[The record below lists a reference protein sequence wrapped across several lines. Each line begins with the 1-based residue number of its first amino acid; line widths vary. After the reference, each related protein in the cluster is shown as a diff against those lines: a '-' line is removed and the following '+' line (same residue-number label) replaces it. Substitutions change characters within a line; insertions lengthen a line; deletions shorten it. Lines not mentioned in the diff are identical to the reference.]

1 MNIQEYISSGIVESY
16 VLGLADNAERAE
28 FERKCAAHP
37 ELLSARTAFEI
48 ALETQALTNALNP
61 PAKLRSRIFEGIQI
75 DQRDSN
81 PFTKDAPTSDSA
93 SRQLTPV
100 ATMSWMRYLAAA
112 SVILLIG
119 STVLNL
125 YFFNQ
130 YKSYSQRYDELLASQ
145 TELANTNKVL
155 QTKLDGYQENLAL
168 ITQPDVQVVN
178 LSGAAVP
185 GTTDSSR
192 SVTVFWNQASKNVF
206 LLVNNLPQPAANQ
219 QYQLWALVDGVPV
232 DAGVFTMDR
241 DQAIL
246 PMKNVLRAQAFAIT
260 LEPKGGSKSPTMQ
273 TMQVLG
279 KV

>member
-16 VLGLADNAERAE
+16 VLGLADEGERAE
-28 FERKCAAHP
+28 FERMCAEYP
-37 ELLSARTAFEI
+37 EIIAARTAFEI
-48 ALETQALTNALNP
+48 ELEAKVIAAALQPPGQIRGRILESIQNDQGKPRPYVNKTENAHSTTQ
-61 PAKLRSRIFEGIQI
+61 
-75 DQRDSN
+75 
-81 PFTKDAPTSDSA
+81 
-93 SRQLTPV
+93 QLAPV
-100 ATMSWMRYLAAA
+100 ATLSWIRYLAAA

-145 TELANTNKVL
+145 TELANSNRAL
-155 QTKLDGYQENLAL
+155 QSKLDGYEENFAL
-168 ITQPDVQVVN
+168 ITNPDVNVIS

-185 GTTDSSR
+185 GNSDSSK
-192 SVTVFWNQASKNVF
+192 SVTVFWNQASNNVF
-206 LLVNNLPQPAANQ
+206 LVVNNLPRPAANQ

-232 DAGVFTMDR
+232 DAGVFSMDGE
-241 DQAIL
+241 QSIIA
-246 PMKNVLRAQAFAIT
+246 MKNISKAQAFAIT
-260 LEPKGGSKSPTMQ
+260 LEPKGGSKSPTLQ